1 MRGGFL
7 MPKISVVLADDHV
20 LVRKGLKKLLEMESD
35 IEVVGEASNG
45 LEAVEEVRTKDPDVV
60 LIDINMPKL
69 NGVEATRLLKK
80 EKCRAKIIALTI
92 YDDREYLLELLKI
105 GVSGYLLKDIEPHAL
120 VEAVRAVSRGETYIQ
135 PTLTRALVAEYKR
148 LSQPL
153 QKTGRP
159 LTAREKEVMA
169 YIAEGMSNIEIS
181 EKLGISEKTVKN
193 HVSSILRKLNLM
205 DRTQVAVYALK
216 NNLV

>member
-1 MRGGFL
+1 MS
-7 MPKISVVLADDHV
+7 KISVVLADDHA
-20 LVRKGLKKLLEMESD
+20 LMRKGLKKLLEMESD
-35 IEVVGEASNG
+35 IEVVGEAADG

-60 LIDINMPKL
+60 LMDINMPRV
-69 NGVEATRLLKK
+69 NGIEATRLLKK
-80 EKCRAKIIALTI
+80 EKCRAKVIILTV
-92 YDDREYLLELLKI
+92 YDDREYMLELLRI
-105 GVSGYLLKDIEPHAL
+105 GVSGYLLKDIDPNAL

-148 LSQPL
+148 LSQPIP
-153 QKTGRP
+153 QASRP

>member
-1 MRGGFL
+1 MS
-7 MPKISVVLADDHV
+7 KISVVLADDHV
-20 LVRKGLKKLLEMESD
+20 LVRKGLKKILEMESD

-45 LEAVEEVRTKDPDVV
+45 LEAVEEVRTKAPDVV
-60 LIDINMPKL
+60 LMDINMPKL
-69 NGVEATRLLKK
+69 NGVEATRVLKK
-80 EKCRAKIIALTI
+80 ESLKTKVIILTI
-92 YDDREYLLELLKI
+92 YDDREYLLELLKTGI
-105 GVSGYLLKDIEPHAL
+105 SGYILKDIDPQAL

-135 PTLTRALVAEYKR
+135 PTLTRALIAEYNR
-148 LSQPL
+148 LSQPISRAS
-153 QKTGRP
+153 RP

>member
-1 MRGGFL
+1 MA
-7 MPKISVVLADDHV
+7 KISVVLADDHA

-45 LEAVEEVRTKDPDVV
+45 LEAVEEVRTKNPDVV
-60 LIDINMPKL
+60 LMDINMPKL
-69 NGVEATRLLKK
+69 NGVEAIRLLKK
-80 EKCRAKIIALTI
+80 EKSRAKIIVLTI
-92 YDDREYLLELLKI
+92 YDDREYLLELLKVGI
-105 GVSGYLLKDIEPHAL
+105 SGYLLKDIEPHAL

-153 QKTGRP
+153 PRASRP